1 LDRIRLQNM
10 ALNDIFYPRSIAV
23 VGASSEPFNFNTQM
37 FLDALI
43 DFGYK
48 GEIYPINPKFDQ
60 VSGLKSYQNI
70 LHVPGVVDNVTCLI
84 PAATTPQ
91 LLRDCVAKKVKVVQ
105 LFTAGFAETGED
117 EGRRL
122 QAELVNIAR
131 SGGVR
136 IIGPNCVGI
145 YCPKSG
151 ISHCPDF
158 PKEPGKV
165 SFITQSGSYT
175 YLLVRM
181 AAPRGVRFSK
191 VVSYGNA
198 SDINEIDL
206 LDYLAHDPET
216 EIICAYI
223 EGTRDGQQLLRV
235 LTEAAARK
243 PVIIVKKGCTEAGS
257 RGARSHTG
265 ALAGDDAVWE
275 GAIKQAGALRVE
287 DVEEMVDM
295 LVTFL
300 FLPLPQSKKTVVV
313 GAGGGVSVRASDECE
328 AGGLILPRIPEGLR
342 VELKRFIPL
351 AGSMLRNPVDVLAES
366 YGNAWTPILRAL
378 DSWEETDILLWQICP
393 EIEPFRESSFRQ
405 LIIEVRRSM
414 LETFKN
420 LRKPKAVV
428 VHAVE
433 SHAGLEELD
442 AIRAMCQ
449 EHKLAF
455 YPSLYRAARAISRY
469 MDHHK
474 WLNRQA

>member
-1 LDRIRLQNM
+1 M
-10 ALNDIFYPRSIAV
+10 ALDDIFHPRSIAV
-23 VGASSEPFNFNTQM
+23 VGASSEPFSMTTKM

-43 DFGYK
+43 DFRYK
-48 GEIYPINPKFDQ
+48 GEIYPINPKFELI
-60 VSGLKSYQNI
+60 SGLKCYQNI
-70 LHVPGVVDNVTCLI
+70 RHVPGAVDNVTSLI
-84 PAATTPQ
+84 PAAATPQ
-91 LLRDCVAKKVKVVQ
+91 LLRDCVAKKVKVIQ

-122 QAELVNIAR
+122 QAELVSIAR

-145 YCPKSG
+145 YCPGSG
-151 ISHCPDF
+151 VSYCSDF

-165 SFITQSGSYT
+165 SFIAQSGGYT

-191 VVSYGNA
+191 LVSYGNA
-198 SDINEIDL
+198 SDINEIEL

-216 EIICAYI
+216 EIISAYI
-223 EGTRDGQQLLRV
+223 EGTRDGPQLLRV

-243 PVIIVKKGCTEAGS
+243 PVIIIKKGRTEAGS
-257 RGARSHTG
+257 RGASSHTG

-275 GAIKQAGALRVE
+275 GAIKQAGAIRVE

-300 FLPLPQSKKTVVV
+300 FFPLPQGRKTVVV

-328 AGGLILPRIPEGLR
+328 AGGLNLPPIPEELR
-342 VELKRFIPL
+342 VELKRFITL
-351 AGSMLRNPVDVLAES
+351 AGSMLRNPVDVLAERYS
-366 YGNAWTPILRAL
+366 DAWTPIIRAL
-378 DSWEETDILLWQICP
+378 DNWERTDILLWQICP
-393 EIEPFRESSFRQ
+393 EIEPFREGSFRRG
-405 LIIEVRRSM
+405 IIELRRHM
-414 LETFKN
+414 LEAFKD

-433 SHAGLEELD
+433 SSAGLEELD

-469 MDHHK
+469 MDYHH
-474 WLNRQA
+474 WRARLAES

>member
-1 LDRIRLQNM
+1 M
-10 ALNDIFYPRSIAV
+10 ALDDIFHPRSIAV
-23 VGASSEPFNFNTQM
+23 VGASSEPFSITTKM

-43 DFGYK
+43 DFRYK
-48 GEIYPINPKFDQ
+48 GAIYPINPKFEQ
-60 VSGLKSYQNI
+60 VSGLKCYQNI
-70 LHVPGVVDNVTCLI
+70 RHVPGVVDNVTSLI
-84 PAATTPQ
+84 PAAATPQ
-91 LLRDCVAKKVKVVQ
+91 LLRDCVAKKVKVIQ

-122 QAELVNIAR
+122 QAELVSIAR

-145 YCPKSG
+145 YCPDSG
-151 ISHCPDF
+151 VSYCSDF

-165 SFITQSGSYT
+165 GFIAQSGGYT

-191 VVSYGNA
+191 LVSYGNA
-198 SDINEIDL
+198 SDINEIEL

-216 EIICAYI
+216 EIISAYI

-243 PVIIVKKGCTEAGS
+243 PVIIIKKGRTEAGS
-257 RGARSHTG
+257 RGASSHTG

-275 GAIKQAGALRVE
+275 EAIKQAGAIRVE

-300 FLPLPQSKKTVVV
+300 FFPLPQGRKTVVV

-328 AGGLILPRIPEGLR
+328 AGGLTLPPIPEELR
-342 VELKRFIPL
+342 VELKRFITL
-351 AGSMLRNPVDVLAES
+351 AGSMLRNPVDVLAER
-366 YGNAWTPILRAL
+366 YGDAWTPIIRAL
-378 DSWEETDILLWQICP
+378 DNWEETDILLWQICP
-393 EIEPFRESSFRQ
+393 EIEPFRESSFRRVM
-405 LIIEVRRSM
+405 IELRRHM
-414 LETFKN
+414 LEAFKD

-428 VHAVE
+428 VHTVE
-433 SHAGLEELD
+433 SSAGLEELD
-442 AIRAMCQ
+442 VIRAMCQ

-469 MDHHK
+469 MDYHN
-474 WLNRQA
+474 WRARLPES